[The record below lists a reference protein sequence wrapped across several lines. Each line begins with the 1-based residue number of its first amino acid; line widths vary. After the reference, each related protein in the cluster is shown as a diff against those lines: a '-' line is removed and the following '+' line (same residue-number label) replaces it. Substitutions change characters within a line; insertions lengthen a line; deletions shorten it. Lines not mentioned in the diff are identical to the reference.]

1 MQGEQNLI
9 GFCFLA
15 VLFLRQCC
23 NAGKPEQLYALGC
36 LCGCESGNRVMEKR
50 TAVSLALFAGSLA
63 VTAVCFAFGLPFF
76 FLFLFL
82 PLFFLPKREIRR
94 CPVCGCRVAGGDNY
108 CSVCGA
114 KLEE

>member
-1 MQGEQNLI
+1 
-9 GFCFLA
+9 
-15 VLFLRQCC
+15 
-23 NAGKPEQLYALGC
+23 
-36 LCGCESGNRVMEKR
+36 MEKR

-82 PLFFLPKREIRR
+82 PLFFLPKREVRR